1 MHHSLLTSFPV
12 PGKKKR
18 NGKRREKKQKL
29 EVILGSQ
36 GVALPSPLGKD
47 RAGLDP
53 FHCYDEP
60 PAETHEEW
68 VYGGGGA
75 QGLSGSS
82 GPCFPRVCR
91 KICGVL
97 YGVLQVG
104 IRHATTSICLF
115 ALTGRVAIIGVIDL
129 FMKTVMC
136 ARNFKFF
143 GCMYRDRLLITCMKH
158 VINNGSR
165 YTYVS

>member
-29 EVILGSQ
+29 EVIPGSQ

-53 FHCYDEP
+53 FHCYAEP

-82 GPCFPRVCR
+82 GPCFPVCVER
-91 KICGVL
+91 YV
-97 YGVLQVG
+97 V
-104 IRHATTSICLF
+104 S
-115 ALTGRVAIIGVIDL
+115 
-129 FMKTVMC
+129 FMVFY
-136 ARNFKFF
+136 RWGF
-143 GCMYRDRLLITCMKH
+143 GMPPHQYAFLH
-158 VINNGSR
+158 
-165 YTYVS
+165 